1 MSCLLPPLPNHS
13 ILAIDVGAGT
23 QDVLLFD
30 PAREPENCLKL
41 VLPSQT
47 QIVGGRVR
55 AATAAGLPI
64 HLHGVLMGGGA
75 SSDAMHD
82 HLAAGLALSATADA
96 ARTIHNDLERV
107 RALGVQIR
115 ADAPAGAVVIETG
128 DIELGALAATATRR
142 GSSIPNGASFPG
154 GWPSPFRI
162 TDFAQ
167 GPATTRSASSICK
180 GC

>member
-128 DIELGALAATATRR
+128 DIELGALAAALAPFGIELPRR
-142 GSSIPNGASFPG
+142 VAV
-154 GWPSPFRI
+154 
-162 TDFAQ
+162 
-167 GPATTRSASSICK
+167 RSEEHTSELQSLTNIV
-180 GC
+180 